1 MAENHPQKK
10 KRMTGRFGYL
20 LGALAVF
27 ITVGALFL
35 LLRHAQTPREPIQA
49 PERMDKT
56 PSQPVTQTAANL
68 YFSDKE
74 NYYLIAE
81 TRTLPRSQEPE
92 DFGKVIVQALER
104 GPEEGLTRTIPAGTR
119 VRALYLAQG
128 GTAVVDLSESISEN
142 HPGGCKTEILTIYSL
157 VNSLVLNIPE
167 IESVKILIG
176 GREAM
181 TLAGHV
187 DLRFPFKANMLLIR

>member
-1 MAENHPQKK
+1 
-10 KRMTGRFGYL
+10 MTGRFGYL
-20 LGALAVF
+20 IAALAVF

-35 LLRHAQTPREPIQA
+35 LLRDAQTPREPIRA
-49 PERMDKT
+49 REGMEKASSR
-56 PSQPVTQTAANL
+56 PVTQSAANL
-68 YFSDKE
+68 YFSDKD
-74 NYYLIAE
+74 NDYLIAE
-81 TRTLPRSQEPE
+81 TRPLPGGKAPE
-92 DFGKVIVQALER
+92 DFGKAIVQALER
-104 GPEEGLTRTIPAGTR
+104 GPQEGLIRTIPAGTR

-167 IESVKILIG
+167 IESVKLLIG